1 MWTQTWK
8 SIRNTLA
15 LSNWTMSVAAV
26 AGLALGS
33 VHLNE
38 SLDLATAVGIAC
50 FLSVAIG
57 LWLAIHLYRLLIHGY
72 TGWIIVIKARANL
85 TLERLPVASDGAGWV
100 EDSAW
105 RVPIMVRMVGY
116 SFYLTMFTFGAFTT
130 CLLAGIFIMQI
141 DGPGYGIYFALAMV
155 SFVIVDVSLGAQC
168 LYIWYLQRKVAA
180 IERPVERTVAVPQVA
195 GGTAVLDASISRTNQ
210 FSLRFVGVKPS
221 SPERTTV

>member
-57 LWLAIHLYRLLIHGY
+57 LWLAIHLYRLLI
-72 TGWIIVIKARANL
+72 
-85 TLERLPVASDGAGWV
+85 
-100 EDSAW
+100 
-105 RVPIMVRMVGY
+105 
-116 SFYLTMFTFGAFTT
+116 
-130 CLLAGIFIMQI
+130 
-141 DGPGYGIYFALAMV
+141 YGIYFAVAMV

-195 GGTAVLDASISRTNQ
+195 GGTAVLDASISRARQ